1 MLQLL
6 LTLLPISA
14 PVAPDAAPA
23 DTIRLNAA
31 SVRAVN
37 VFVRD
42 TTYRDR
48 PAIEVT
54 ERAAGAAGP
63 TLAIINQS
71 RFSVGSIEVELAGR
85 PRAGVDSALRGF
97 VGIAFHV
104 SSGTREFRAFYLRPT
119 NGRSTDQLRRN
130 HATQYIAMPDY
141 PWHRLRREE
150 PGVYESYADLEAG
163 AWTRVRIVIEP
174 ARALLYLHGND
185 QPSLIVND
193 LKPGPSTGEIAL
205 WIGVGTEAW
214 FRNLVVTPLQQS
226 GQPPG

>member
-1 MLQLL
+1 MLHLL
-6 LTLLPISA
+6 LTLTPIIA
-14 PVAPDAAPA
+14 PPAPTAATP

-31 SVRAVN
+31 AVRAIN
-37 VFVRD
+37 VSVRD
-42 TTYRDR
+42 TTYRGR
-48 PAIEVT
+48 RAVEVT
-54 ERAAGAAGP
+54 ELAGATGP
-63 TLAIINQS
+63 ALAFINQS
-71 RFSVGSIEVELAGR
+71 RFSTGSIELELAGR
-85 PRAGVDSALRGF
+85 PRAGADTALRGF

-104 SSGTREFRAFYLRPT
+104 SPEAQAFRAFYLRPT

-141 PWHRLRREE
+141 PWHRLRREQ
-150 PGVYESYADLEAG
+150 PGVYESYADLESG
-163 AWTRVRIVIEP
+163 GWTRVRIVVEP

-205 WIGVGTEAW
+205 WIGAGTEAW
-214 FRNLVVTPLQQS
+214 FRNLVVTPLQQR